1 MVYIREFEFIR
12 DDDMYIAIPFG
23 LAGGTEGYGLED
35 AVRMA
40 SDWLRIHVLDALE
53 HGREFPQGSVGNA
66 PREGGVVIAVSVDAS
81 LSDVP
86 AVTAA
91 EAARRLGVSTARV
104 AQLCK
109 SGELASWKVGGTRM
123 VSEDSILLRREES
136 PKPGRPARE
145 AMPA

>member
-1 MVYIREFEFIR
+1 MVYIREFEFIH

-23 LAGGTEGYGLED
+23 LAGGTEGYSLDD

-40 SDWLRIHVLDALE
+40 SDWLRIHVLAALE
-53 HGREFPQGSVGNA
+53 RGEEFPQGSVGNE

-91 EAARRLGVSTARV
+91 EAARRLGISTARV

-109 SGELASWKVGGTRM
+109 SGELDSWKVGGTRM
-123 VSEDSILLRREES
+123 VSEDSILLRQEES
-136 PKPGRPARE
+136 PKPGCPTRE
-145 AMPA
+145 AVPA